1 MPMRISDFVITKK
14 PWGKEILV
22 EKNDI
27 YAIKDIFMNA
37 GTRSSLQ
44 SHEFKLETIYVIS
57 GKIEL
62 EIVDEKGVSYM
73 EIYNKNEAYR
83 IPPGGKHRVKVLED
97 CRLVEV
103 STPHLD
109 DVIRHQDDY
118 RRSDS

>member
-1 MPMRISDFVITKK
+1 MSKRINALETTEK

-22 EKNDI
+22 EKNEVYALKDI
-27 YAIKDIFMNA
+27 YMNA

-44 SHEFKLETIYVIS
+44 SHEMKLETIYVLS

-62 EIVDEKGVSYM
+62 ETINETGEVHLD
-73 EIYNKNEAYR
+73 IYQSNEAYT
-83 IPPGGKHRVKVLED
+83 IPPGCKHRVKVLED
-97 CRLVEV
+97 CRLVEI

-118 RRSDS
+118 NRSIS